1 MFKRVFFT
9 LLLGA
14 PAYVTLRFLG
24 PDFLTLGTFHWN
36 VLNICYAAVAT
47 MFASIYLKGF
57 DE

>member
-14 PAYVTLRFLG
+14 PTYITLRSLG
-24 PDFLTLGTFHWN
+24 PDFLTLGIFHGN
-36 VLNICYAAVAT
+36 VLNVSYAAVAT
-47 MFASIYLKGF
+47 MFASIYLRGF